1 MLAALSGFETPPN
14 DAGYGRSAP
23 AENGER
29 YSRMEQLLPCRVGGA
44 TVSAVTRRNE
54 MLRNDE
60 RWQPPPF
67 ADVTTVRGRLV
78 SRLRRLLDLQAASIW
93 RDLKSPL
100 GDATGIILDVGAGA
114 QPYRPLINR
123 EATYRAIDSADV
135 RERFGYDMPGTV
147 YFPGDDWPVA
157 DRTIDLLLAT
167 ETLEHVPDP
176 DAFLAQACRV
186 LREDGKLV
194 LTVPFSARWHYIPYD
209 YWRFTPSALRM
220 LLERNGFRDVLVL
233 ARGNEL
239 TVACAKVMALML
251 PFLLPQGEG
260 VPLLRRLFGVALAPL
275 LVGAALI
282 GQGSL
287 RRQGGDDCLGY
298 TVFASSR

>member
-1 MLAALSGFETPPN
+1 MPAL
-14 DAGYGRSAP
+14 
-23 AENGER
+23 
-29 YSRMEQLLPCRVGGA
+29 V
-44 TVSAVTRRNE
+44 RRNE
-54 MLRNDE
+54 VLRNDE

-67 ADVTTVRGRLV
+67 ADVTTLRGRLV

-100 GDATGIILDVGAGA
+100 GDATGTVLDVGAGA

-123 EATYRAIDSADV
+123 AATYRAIDTADA

-147 YFPGDDWPVA
+147 YFSGDAWPVA

-167 ETLEHVPDP
+167 ETLEHVADP
-176 DAFLAQACRV
+176 DAFLAQARRV
-186 LREDGKLV
+186 LRDDGQLI

-209 YWRFTPSALRM
+209 YWRFTPSALRI
-220 LLERNGFRDVLVL
+220 LLERNGFSDIVVL

-239 TVACAKVMALML
+239 TIACAKVMALIL
-251 PFLLPQGEG
+251 PLLLPQGQG
-260 VPLLRRLFGVALAPL
+260 SSLLRRLFGMTLAPL
-275 LVGAALI
+275 LIVAALI
-282 GQGSL
+282 GQSSL

-298 TVFASSR
+298 TVFASSG